1 MTPLAQALSTALLHF
16 IWQGLAVGVLLWVA
30 LFLLR
35 KSSANTRYAVNC
47 LALAVLATA
56 PVLTMLWLYSP
67 ASSVQVVAAPAVGP
81 VAVDSVVASPAVPSA
96 WTSGYAI
103 IEAWALP
110 AWAIGVLL
118 FALRL
123 AWSCGHASALRR
135 EGAQAEAW
143 IKALVQSAAERLGV
157 RGPIRVLMSSIAEVP
172 SVVGWIRPVI
182 LLPAS
187 AITGL
192 TPQQLEAVVAHE
204 LAHIR
209 RHDYLVNLLQ
219 SLAETLLFYHPV
231 VWWTSSNIRR
241 ERELCCDDLAVRC
254 CGDAVCYARALT
266 NLEKLRVWKPGL
278 AMNSA
283 RGPLFGRIQR
293 VLTRQE
299 GEYGPSKG
307 VCAAGLVAG
316 MICLALNMSW
326 AQEQERQDGTGNN
339 PTEGLRMILPP
350 PAQRVPPEPP
360 APPAPPAAPTPPAA
374 VAPAAPFATIVP
386 APPPVPAAPAVLAP
400 TAVPPLPPVP
410 PQAPPTPLP
419 AVVPPAPPVPFPP
432 LASYYRVLEPFA
444 TQLRGDAIPWAL
456 FRGNREMLSGSDEDQ
471 AEARA
476 ARAAAGGGDLLW
488 FRLDKA
494 YVSTDAET
502 LSRIEGLRDAAEES
516 NESRRALAEVILSMQ
531 RRVLELRGA
540 AARLETT
547 AGLQE
552 DIARIQAG
560 VQQLQS
566 NVSQEQLQLIQAQIA
581 ELQAKVARSQRDQS
595 LVRSQQAELDARA
608 RELERA
614 ENLLD
619 RQGRPSQML
628 DLLREAVNSGRAKPL
643 Q

>member
-16 IWQGLAVGVLLWVA
+16 IWQGIAVGVLLWIA

-35 KSSANTRYAVNC
+35 KRSANARYAVNC

-56 PVLTMLWLYSP
+56 PLLTMGLLYSP
-67 ASSVQVVAAPAVGP
+67 ASAVQVAAAPAGGA
-81 VAVDSVVASPAVPSA
+81 VAVDSVVATPAGPSPWIS
-96 WTSGYAI
+96 WYTS

-135 EGAQAEAW
+135 EGAAAEPW
-143 IKALVQSAAERLGV
+143 ILSMVHAAAERLGV
-157 RGPIRVLMSSIAEVP
+157 RGPVRVLMSSIAEVP

-192 TPQQLEAVVAHE
+192 TPQQLEAVIAHE

-219 SLAETLLFYHPV
+219 SLVETLLFYHPV
-231 VWWTSSNIRR
+231 VWWTSANIRR

-266 NLEKLRVWKPGL
+266 NLEKLRLWKPGL

-299 GEYGPSKG
+299 GEYGPSRL

-326 AQEQERQDGTGNN
+326 AQERQDRTNN
-339 PTEGLRMILPP
+339 ASEGLRMILPP
-350 PAQRVPPEPP
+350 PQSVIPPEPPSPPAPPVTPAASAAVAPAPPSAAVAPVPPPVPFPPGTSTPWAAVVPP
-360 APPAPPAAPTPPAA
+360 APPAPP
-374 VAPAAPFATIVP
+374 V
-386 APPPVPAAPAVLAP
+386 
-400 TAVPPLPPVP
+400 PVP
-410 PQAPPTPLP
+410 PGTRYAMAEALFQ
-419 AVVPPAPPVPFPP
+419 VDSV
-432 LASYYRVLEPFA
+432 
-444 TQLRGDAIPWAL
+444 PWAL

-488 FRLDKA
+488 FRLDGKA

-502 LSRIEGLRDAAEES
+502 MARIEGLREES
-516 NESRRALAEVILSMQ
+516 AESQRALAEQLLSVDNA
-531 RRVLELRGA
+531 VLELRGVTE
-540 AARLETT
+540 RLTIT
-547 AGLQE
+547 AELQK
-552 DIARIQAG
+552 DIGRLQAG

-566 NVSQEQLQLIQAQIA
+566 NFSQAQLQLIQAQIVA
-581 ELQAKVARSQRDQS
+581 LQAKVAQSQRDQVS
-595 LVRSQQAELDARA
+595 LRLQQTELNARA

-614 ENLLD
+614 ANLLE
-619 RQGRPSQML
+619 RQSRRSQML
-628 DLLREAVNSGRAKPL
+628 DLLREAVNSGRARPV